1 MSSWR
6 NDLLKLAASQ
16 HGVVGL
22 YQTKHLHG
30 SPDAHL
36 DELNGRGWEAPYPSV
51 RARTGTPRTREF
63 RASAAVLQM
72 GPGAVLCFESAAA
85 WWGLPGFSLE
95 PFNVLH
101 PKSAY
106 KCRKID
112 GITTRETRRLPDSQ
126 ITRLDGVAVI
136 RPERLP
142 FELIQS
148 YSPVKVEVLIDRMLS
163 RRLTSTDRLHMMTK
177 TLGGKG
183 ATGIG
188 HIRRIMRA
196 RPHGYVAPES
206 GAESRMKWIADK
218 YSLPRMR
225 QQVNL
230 GSVNEWIA
238 RVDFMI
244 EGGIAI
250 WVQSDLYHSALVDRH
265 KDDQQRAKLQ
275 AQGFVV
281 VEVWQNELWDKP
293 EVVADR
299 VREAVRLK
307 RAA

>member
-1 MSSWR
+1 MENWR
-6 NDLLKLAASQ
+6 NELLELAASQ

-22 YQTKHLHG
+22 HQTKHLSG
-30 SPDAHL
+30 SAHEREF
-36 DELNGRGWEAPYPSV
+36 ELNGSGWGAPYPSV

-63 RASAAVLQM
+63 WASAAVLQV
-72 GPGAVLCFESAAA
+72 GSGAVLSFESAAA
-85 WWGLPGFSLE
+85 WWGLSGFSLE

-101 PKSAY
+101 TRGEYHCGP
-106 KCRKID
+106 ID
-112 GITTRETRRLPDSQ
+112 GITSRETRRLPASQ
-126 ITRLDGVAVI
+126 VTRLNGVAVV

-142 FELIQS
+142 FELIQT

-163 RRLTSTDRLHMMTK
+163 RRLTSTDRLHAMTK
-177 TLGGKG
+177 ELGGKG

-196 RPHGYVAPES
+196 RPHGYVPPES

-218 YSLPRMR
+218 YSLPRLR
-225 QQVNL
+225 PQVNL
-230 GSVNEWIA
+230 GSADEWIA
-238 RVDFMI
+238 RVDFML

-250 WVQSDLYHSALVDRH
+250 WVQSDLYHSALVDKR

-275 AQGFVV
+275 AEGFVV

-293 EVVADR
+293 EAVADR
-299 VREAVRLK
+299 VREAVKVK